1 MKKTLTVFGSPLWP
15 ECEPLRE
22 LLLKN
27 DIEFEYVNI
36 TESIKNLKIF
46 LAIRD
51 KSSYFDDIKARGSV
65 GIPTIVVGEGEE
77 FIDGSLDIDLDSL
90 K

>member
-1 MKKTLTVFGSPLWP
+1 MKKLLTVFGSPLWP
-15 ECEPLRE
+15 ECDPLRE

-27 DIEFEYVNI
+27 NIEFEYIDI
-36 TESIKNLKIF
+36 TASMENLKFF
-46 LAIRD
+46 LTIRD
-51 KSSYFDDIKARGSV
+51 KSPYFNTIKARGSV

-77 FIDGSLDIDLDSL
+77 FIDGSLDINLDNL

>member
-1 MKKTLTVFGSPLWP
+1 MKKLTVFGSPLWP

-27 DIEFEYVNI
+27 NIEFNYIDI
-36 TESIKNLKIF
+36 TESMQNLKIF
-46 LAIRD
+46 LTIRD
-51 KSSYFDDIKARGSV
+51 KSPYFNTIKAKGNV

-77 FIDGSLDIDLDSL
+77 FIDGSLNINLDNL

>member
-1 MKKTLTVFGSPLWP
+1 MKKLTVFGSPLWP

-27 DIEFEYVNI
+27 DIEFDYIDI
-36 TESIKNLKIF
+36 TESMQNLKIF
-46 LAIRD
+46 LTIRD
-51 KSSYFDDIKARGSV
+51 KSPYFNTIKAKGNV

-77 FIDGSLDIDLDSL
+77 FIDGSLNINLDNL